1 MTVDELK
8 IMKDNEC
15 ILFVRGIY
23 PFFCNKFV
31 IEKHPN
37 YKRLEDFDPD
47 NAYLIKDIET
57 VKFNDEAEAE
67 SGENIYS
74 EPVED
79 DGETEK
85 TSSEDVPTKDDEI
98 EQSVTIEEILGDR
111 KPAARRVHTA
121 NPLKAFP
128 KDPKKGSVAASLDD
142 TDTVVTAEPHLRPP
156 YTEVTEESYLDDLDT
171 I

>member
-1 MTVDELK
+1 MGRELMTVDELK

-23 PFFCNKFV
+23 PFFCDKFV

-37 YKRLEDFDPD
+37 YKRLEDFDSQ

-57 VKFNDEAEAE
+57 VKFNGDTEAD

-74 EPVED
+74 ESVED
-79 DGETEK
+79 NDVTDK
-85 TSSEDVPTKDDEI
+85 SSSEDVPKKDDEI
-98 EQSVTIEEILGDR
+98 EQSVAIEDIIGHQ
-111 KPAARRVHTA
+111 VHTA
-121 NPLKAFP
+121 NTRKPFP

-142 TDTVVTAEPHLRPP
+142 QDMVITAEPHLRPP